1 MGGEIEAEV
10 SVSTPG
16 AVMIASSNYL
26 LRNRALTRA
35 RAIELDFTNGG
46 DEEEGTMCPVCHE
59 STPLPRL
66 YSLAFWTR
74 VDLQP
79 LSL

>member
-10 SVSTPG
+10 GISTPG
-16 AVMIASSNYL
+16 SVMIASFIYV
-26 LRNRALTRA
+26 LRNRALARA
-35 RAIELDFTNGG
+35 RAIELDFTNGE
-46 DEEEGTMCPVCHE
+46 DEEDTMCPVCHE
-59 STPLPRL
+59 STPFPHLHSP
-66 YSLAFWTR
+66 AFWIR

>member
-1 MGGEIEAEV
+1 
-10 SVSTPG
+10 
-16 AVMIASSNYL
+16 MIASSIYV

-46 DEEEGTMCPVCHE
+46 DEEEETMCPVCHE

-66 YSLAFWTR
+66 HLPGLWTR